1 MRIDGVTGGIT
12 NPMGT
17 AVWSIGSDRRIKENI
32 EDASYERCYESM
44 GRLEL
49 RRFSYK
55 EGYNRVNRDRVQLG
69 FIAQEVRD
77 IFPKAITAR
86 EYKGEF
92 MSLED
97 MLSIDLSQINYT
109 LYGAVK
115 RLMEKGE
122 VVERR
127 IERMERMLEVCGDG
141 MGDGVCGGGDGM
153 VGSNVVVSGDGM
165 LGSNVVVSGD
175 GMVGSNVVVSGVIDD
190 TMTSN
195 VVIEDTMTSNVI
207 VREVIDDTMTSN
219 VVIK

>member
-1 MRIDGVTGGIT
+1 M
-12 NPMGT
+12 
-17 AVWSIGSDRRIKENI
+17 
-32 EDASYERCYESM
+32 
-44 GRLEL
+44 
-49 RRFSYK
+49 
-55 EGYNRVNRDRVQLG
+55 NRDRVQLG

-141 MGDGVCGGGDGM
+141 GVCGVDGGGVCGGEGGE
-153 VGSNVVVSGDGM
+153 VVSGDGM
-165 LGSNVVVSGD
+165 LGSNVVVSGGWD
-175 GMVGSNVVVSGVIDD
+175 
-190 TMTSN
+190 
-195 VVIEDTMTSNVI
+195 
-207 VREVIDDTMTSN
+207 VR
-219 VVIK
+219 

>member
-109 LYGAVK
+109 LYGTVK

-141 MGDGVCGGGDGM
+141 MGDGGGG
-153 VGSNVVVSGDGM
+153 
-165 LGSNVVVSGD
+165 GD

-195 VVIEDTMTSNVI
+195 VVI
-207 VREVIDDTMTSN
+207 DDTMTSN
-219 VVIK
+219 VVIDNTMTSNVVIE

>member
-1 MRIDGVTGGIT
+1 MIERSVGGIETDYMRIDGVTGAIT

-32 EDASYERCYESM
+32 ESASYERCYESM
-44 GRLEL
+44 RRLEL

-97 MLSIDLSQINYT
+97 LLSIDLSQINYT

-141 MGDGVCGGGDGM
+141 MGEGGVVEGGVCGGEVVSGDGEGGGGDGM

-165 LGSNVVVSGD
+165 LGSNVV
-175 GMVGSNVVVSGVIDD
+175 
-190 TMTSN
+190 
-195 VVIEDTMTSNVI
+195 IE
-207 VREVIDDTMTSN
+207 
-219 VVIK
+219 

>member
-1 MRIDGVTGGIT
+1 M
-12 NPMGT
+12 
-17 AVWSIGSDRRIKENI
+17 
-32 EDASYERCYESM
+32 
-44 GRLEL
+44 
-49 RRFSYK
+49 
-55 EGYNRVNRDRVQLG
+55 NRDRVQLG
-69 FIAQEVRD
+69 YIAQEVRD

-153 VGSNVVVSGDGM
+153 VGSNVVVSG
-165 LGSNVVVSGD
+165 
-175 GMVGSNVVVSGVIDD
+175 VIDD

-195 VVIEDTMTSNVI
+195 VVI
-207 VREVIDDTMTSN
+207 DDTMTSN
-219 VVIK
+219 VVIDNTMTSNVVIE

>member
-17 AVWSIGSDRRIKENI
+17 AVWSIGSDSRIKENI

-141 MGDGVCGGGDGM
+141 MVEGGGVVEG
-153 VGSNVVVSGDGM
+153 GGEGGEVVSGDGM
-165 LGSNVVVSGD
+165 LGSNVVVSEVID
-175 GMVGSNVVVSGVIDD
+175 DTMTSNVVVSEVIDD

-195 VVIEDTMTSNVI
+195 VVIE
-207 VREVIDDTMTSN
+207 
-219 VVIK
+219 

>member
-44 GRLEL
+44 RRLEL

-141 MGDGVCGGGDGM
+141 MGEGGVVEGGVCGGEDGGVVEGGGGGEVVSWDGM
-153 VGSNVVVSGDGM
+153 V
-165 LGSNVVVSGD
+165 GSNVVVSGD
-175 GMVGSNVVVSGVIDD
+175 GMVGSNVV
-190 TMTSN
+190 
-195 VVIEDTMTSNVI
+195 IE
-207 VREVIDDTMTSN
+207 
-219 VVIK
+219 

>member
-55 EGYNRVNRDRVQLG
+55 EGYNRVNRDRVHLG

-86 EYKGEF
+86 EYKGVF

-127 IERMERMLEVCGDG
+127 IERMERMLGSGGGGEG
-141 MGDGVCGGGDGM
+141 GGGDG
-153 VGSNVVVSGDGM
+153 GEGGEGGGGEVVSGDVSEVIDDTM
-165 LGSNVVVSGD
+165 TSNV
-175 GMVGSNVVVSGVIDD
+175 VIDD

-195 VVIEDTMTSNVI
+195 VVIE
-207 VREVIDDTMTSN
+207 
-219 VVIK
+219 

>member
-1 MRIDGVTGGIT
+1 
-12 NPMGT
+12 MGT
-17 AVWSIGSDRRIKENI
+17 AVWSIGSDSRIKENI

-44 GRLEL
+44 RRLEL

-97 MLSIDLSQINYT
+97 LLSIDLSQINYT

-115 RLMEKGE
+115 RIMEKGE

-127 IERMERMLEVCGDG
+127 IERMLGVCGDG
-141 MGDGVCGGGDGM
+141 MGDGSEGGGG
-153 VGSNVVVSGDGM
+153 VEGGGGGM
-165 LGSNVVVSGD
+165 LECGV
-175 GMVGSNVVVSGVIDD
+175 VGSNVVVSGVIDD
-190 TMTSN
+190 TI
-195 VVIEDTMTSNVI
+195 VVIENTMTSNV
-207 VREVIDDTMTSN
+207 VIDDTMTSN
-219 VVIK
+219 VVIE

>member
-1 MRIDGVTGGIT
+1 M
-12 NPMGT
+12 
-17 AVWSIGSDRRIKENI
+17 
-32 EDASYERCYESM
+32 
-44 GRLEL
+44 
-49 RRFSYK
+49 
-55 EGYNRVNRDRVQLG
+55 NRDRVQLG
-69 FIAQEVRD
+69 YIAQEVRD

-127 IERMERMLEVCGDG
+127 IERMERMLEVCG
-141 MGDGVCGGGDGM
+141 GGGEG
-153 VGSNVVVSGDGM
+153 GGG
-165 LGSNVVVSGD
+165 GD

-195 VVIEDTMTSNVI
+195 VVIDN
-207 VREVIDDTMTSN
+207 TMTSN
-219 VVIK
+219 VVIE